1 GGGVG
6 GRHSRG
12 GVGGGP
18 PPGGGNFWE
27 MGAPDPPP
35 KRLLLCGGRRG
46 GGRGGVVL
54 PADMSWGA
62 SRLLVSGSDPAE
74 ASLRAFSTSSRGP
87 TMATWPSFRK
97 RILAAADRA

>member
-1 GGGVG
+1 GAVFLYSSQYGGALSRA
-6 GRHSRG
+6 GRNFSEMGAQDPPHKGSRLCWG
-12 GVGGGP
+12 
-18 PPGGGNFWE
+18 PPGGG
-27 MGAPDPPP
+27 
-35 KRLLLCGGRRG
+35 G
-46 GGRGGVVL
+46 GGRFW

-62 SRLLVSGSDPAE
+62 SRLLASGSDPAE